1 MKTGIIRRIDDLGR
15 VVIPRDIREKLNINI
30 GDALELSIEDNKV
43 VFERYLPAV
52 DLENNILRLIQTIT
66 DYEEL
71 TEKELQVISLLK
83 EACLILKENK

>member
-15 VVIPRDIREKLNINI
+15 IVIPRDIRKKLDVNI
-30 GDALELSIEDNKV
+30 GDALELSIEDNKI

-52 DLENNILRLIQTIT
+52 DLENNIMRLIQTIT